1 MKDNLEFAGLTVE
14 PGQSLREVLPI
25 RVAGVNIS
33 LPVFLINGAGT
44 GPTLCITAGIHGSEY
59 PCVESALRLGQTL
72 DPATL
77 QGQVIIVPIAN
88 PVAFAARSIYVTP
101 PDGKNLNRQFPGNSQ
116 GTFSQALAYWLFNNV
131 IRRGDYYIDL
141 HGGDM
146 IEALLPFG
154 SYFETGNDK
163 VDRAAEGMAKSFG
176 LPYLVLSDRKAIAG
190 ATHMEA
196 AEAGVPAILEEAG
209 GQGVWDDDTVQI
221 LTDGLHRVLAHLEM
235 TAPAP
240 AVSEP
245 KRLEAWSWLRSEH
258 NGVYYPAVKV
268 GEHVTVGQDLGR
280 VADVFGNT
288 LQALQAPR
296 NGVVLFLVTSLAMNS
311 GDPLLA
317 IAE

>member
-1 MKDNLEFAGLTVE
+1 MKDILEFSGLEVE
-14 PGQSLREVLPI
+14 PGQSLGEMLSI
-25 RVAGVNIS
+25 TIAGVNVQ
-33 LPVFLINGAGT
+33 LPVFLINGVGT

-59 PCVESALRLGQTL
+59 PSVESALRLGQTL
-72 DPATL
+72 DPTSL
-77 QGQVIIVPIAN
+77 QGQVIIIPISN
-88 PVAFAARSIYVTP
+88 PVAFATRSIYVTP

-116 GTFSQALAYWLFNNV
+116 GTFSQALAYWLFQNV

-154 SYFETGNDK
+154 SYFHTGNAE

-196 AEAGVPAILEEAG
+196 AEAGVPAILEETG
-209 GQGVWDDDTVQI
+209 GQGVWDDETVQI
-221 LTDGLHRVLAHLEM
+221 LTDGLHRVLAHLGM
-235 TAPAP
+235 TTPVPEVA
-240 AVSEP
+240 EP
-245 KRLEAWSWLRSEH
+245 KRFDGWSWLRSEH
-258 NGVYYPAVKV
+258 NGLYYPTVKV
-268 GEHVTVGQDLGR
+268 GEQVTEGQDLGR

-288 LQALQAPR
+288 LQSIQAPQS
-296 NGVVLFLVTSLAMNS
+296 GVVLFLVTSLAMNS

-317 IAE
+317 IAD

>member
-1 MKDNLEFAGLTVE
+1 MKDNLEFAGLAVE
-14 PGQSLREVLPI
+14 PGQRVGEMLTIS
-25 RVAGVNIS
+25 VAGVSIQ

-44 GPTLCITAGIHGSEY
+44 GPTLCITAGIHGAEY
-59 PCVESALRLGQTL
+59 PCIESALRLSQRL
-72 DPATL
+72 DPTTL

-88 PVAFAARSIYVTP
+88 PVAFAVRSIYVTP

-116 GTFSQALAYWLFNNV
+116 GTFSQALAYWLFHNV

-154 SYFETGNDK
+154 SYFHTGNAK

-176 LPYLVLSDRKAIAG
+176 LPYLVLRDRTAIAG

-209 GQGVWDDDTVQI
+209 GQGVWDDETVHI

-235 TAPAP
+235 TASVPSVA
-240 AVSEP
+240 EP
-245 KRLEAWSWLRSEH
+245 KRFDGWSWLRSEH
-258 NGVYYPAVKV
+258 TGVYYPTAKV
-268 GEHVTVGQDLGR
+268 GEQVTAGQDLGR

-288 LQALQAPR
+288 LQSIQAPQ
-296 NGVVLFLVTSLAMNS
+296 NGVVLFLVTSLAINS

>member
-14 PGQSLREVLPI
+14 PGRRLGETLTI
-25 RVAGVNIS
+25 RVAGVSVS

-44 GPTLCITAGIHGSEY
+44 GPTLCITAGIHGAEY
-59 PCVESALRLGQTL
+59 PCVEAALRLGQTL
-72 DPATL
+72 DPATV

-116 GTFSQALAYWLFNNV
+116 GTFSEALAYWLFHHV
-131 IRRGDYYIDL
+131 IRRGDAYIDL

-154 SYFETGNDK
+154 SYFQTGNDK
-163 VDRAAEGMAKSFG
+163 VDRVAEGMAKSFG
-176 LPYLVLSDRKAIAG
+176 LPYLVLRDRKAIAG
-190 ATHMEA
+190 ATYMEA

-209 GQGVWDDDTVQI
+209 GQGVWNDETVQI

-235 TAPAP
+235 TAPVP
-240 AVSEP
+240 AASEP
-245 KRLEAWSWLRSEH
+245 KRFEGWSWLRSEH
-258 NGVYYPAVKV
+258 NGVYYPTVKV
-268 GEHVTVGQDLGR
+268 GEQVTVGQDLGR

-288 LQALQAPR
+288 LQSLQAPQ
-296 NGVVLFLVTSLAMNS
+296 NGVVLFLVTSLAINS

>member
-1 MKDNLEFAGLTVE
+1 MKDNLEFAGRSVE
-14 PGQSLREVLPI
+14 PGQRLGEMLTI
-25 RVAGVNIS
+25 DVAGVS
-33 LPVFLINGAGT
+33 DQLPVFLINGAGA
-44 GPTLCITAGIHGSEY
+44 GPTLCITAGIHGAEY
-59 PCVESALRLGQTL
+59 PCVEAASRLGQSL

-88 PVAFAARSIYVTP
+88 TVAFAARSIYVTP
-101 PDGKNLNRQFPGNSQ
+101 PDGKNLNRQFPGDAQ

-154 SYFETGNDK
+154 SVFETGNEK
-163 VDRAAEGMAKSFG
+163 VDRAAEAMAKSFG
-176 LPYLVLSDRKAIAG
+176 LPFLVLRDRKAIAG

-209 GQGVWDDDTVQI
+209 GQGVWDDETVQI
-221 LTDGLHRVLAHLEM
+221 LSGGLWRVLGHLEM
-235 TAPAP
+235 TAAAP
-240 AVSEP
+240 AVAEP
-245 KRLEAWSWLRSEH
+245 RRYEGWSWLRSEH
-258 NGVYYPAVKV
+258 NGVYYPTVKV
-268 GEHVTVGQDLGR
+268 GEHVSAGQPLGR

-288 LQALQAPR
+288 LQSIQAPQD
-296 NGVVLFLVTSLAMNS
+296 GVVLFLVTSLAMKS

-317 IAE
+317 IAD